1 MDNNSSP
8 YTSQFD
14 RLYTSNQIQILKTLM
29 PFIEPDSQK
38 RFAIFIKYMELKLSI
53 EQLKDSKFIP
63 FQKLSFTDNIDSIY
77 SQLSPYLTPA
87 SQAAI
92 TNLKETFSSYKDMM
106 DTMEMFKE
114 MQATMSEE
122 DMKDLF
128 HQGMGLF

>member
-1 MDNNSSP
+1 
-8 YTSQFD
+8 
-14 RLYTSNQIQILKTLM
+14 M
-29 PFIEPDSQK
+29 PFIEPDFQK
-38 RFAIFIKYMELKLSI
+38 KFAIFIKYMELKLSI